1 MTEETHSHDAAAE
14 LPQVAV
20 RRGRRLSPIWLLPI
34 VAAIIG
40 GWLIYKGVVDAPVTA
55 VIHFDSAAGI
65 DAGKTR
71 VLYRGIPLGK
81 VAAVTLS
88 KDLKG
93 VDAVVDVDPSA
104 EPLLRENTLFW
115 LVTPQVNVTEVTG
128 LETILTGQYITLRP
142 GDGKPARSFKALG
155 APPAIAAEA
164 PGRHLILVADELPS
178 VQQGSPVFYRRLQVG
193 AVQGYTLAA
202 DKKHFEIRVHI
213 EPDFAQLVR
222 KRSRF
227 WNASGIHISGSLSNF
242 ELRTESLASLIKGG
256 IGFFTP
262 EYAENDP
269 PAKNSDRFDL
279 YADFQAAQTGVPIT
293 IRFPTGEGLTPGQ
306 SKVKFKGVTAGFVDK
321 IRVLPDLTGVVVHV
335 NMDPRAEPVLLS
347 GTRFWLVSPKLD
359 ITGVSGLETLTSG
372 TYIAI
377 QPGKGNPQRA
387 FTAVEAPTKT
397 DKAPRHLKI
406 VLTAARRGS
415 LKPGSPVYYRQ
426 VKVGEVTAAALAE
439 TADHVDIYVAIQ
451 EKFAPLVREKS
462 RFWNASGIG
471 VDFGLFRGGQIK
483 TESLESV
490 LAGGIAFATPD
501 NEIMGKRVK
510 NGAVF
515 SLSDT
520 SEGEWLTWKPKI
532 PL

>member
-1 MTEETHSHDAAAE
+1 MTEETHAHDAGAE

-40 GWLIYKGVVDAPVTA
+40 GWLAYKGIVEAPVTA
-55 VIHFDSAAGI
+55 VIHFDTASGI
-65 DAGKTR
+65 DPGKTR
-71 VLYRGIPLGK
+71 VMYRGIPVGK

-88 KDLKG
+88 TDLKG
-93 VDAVVDVDPSA
+93 ADASVDFDPSA
-104 EPLLRENTLFW
+104 APLLRENTLFW
-115 LVTPQVNVTEVTG
+115 MVTPQVNVTEVTG

-142 GDGKPARSFKALG
+142 GDGKPSRSFTALG

-178 VQQGSPVFYRRLQVG
+178 VQQGSPVFYRKLQVG
-193 AVQGYTLAA
+193 AVQGYHLAA
-202 DKKHFEIRVHI
+202 DQKHFEIRVHI
-213 EPDFAQLVR
+213 EPDYAQLVR
-222 KRSRF
+222 KGSRF

-242 ELRTESLASLIKGG
+242 QLRTESLASLIKGG
-256 IGFFTP
+256 IGLFTP
-262 EYAENDP
+262 EHAENDP

-279 YADFQAAQTGVPIT
+279 YADFQAARTGIPIT

-306 SKVKFKGVTAGFVDK
+306 SQVKFKGVTAGFVEK
-321 IRVLPDLTGVVVHV
+321 IRVLPDLTGVMAHV
-335 NMDPRAEPVLLS
+335 NMDPRAAPALLS
-347 GTRFWLVSPKLD
+347 GTRFWLVSPRLD

-372 TYIAI
+372 AYIAI
-377 QPGKGNPQRA
+377 QPGRGNPQRA
-387 FTAVEAPTKT
+387 FTAVEAPAKT
-397 DKAPRHLKI
+397 DEAPRRLKI

-426 VKVGEVTAAALAE
+426 VKVGEVVEALLAE
-439 TADHVDIYVAIQ
+439 TADHVDIHVAIE
-451 EKFAPLVREKS
+451 EKFAPLVREKT

-501 NEIMGKRVK
+501 NEMMGVRAK
-510 NGAVF
+510 NGATF
-515 SLSDT
+515 PLFDA
-520 SEGEWLTWKPKI
+520 SEAEWLTWKPKI